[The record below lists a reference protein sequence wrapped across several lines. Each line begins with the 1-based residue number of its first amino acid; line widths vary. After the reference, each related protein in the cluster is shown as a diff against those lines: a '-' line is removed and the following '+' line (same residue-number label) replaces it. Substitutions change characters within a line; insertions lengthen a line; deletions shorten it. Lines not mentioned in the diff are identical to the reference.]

1 MTDRATY
8 QQHQLQNTIQTVVLI
23 IGMLGLLTVLGL
35 ALGGIGW
42 LLVFAVFAAI
52 TLCFSSRV
60 GTRMLFRFYKATP
73 ISPRNGPQLY
83 RILVELSRRA
93 ELDRTP
99 TLYYIPSKMHTAFAV
114 GTGANP
120 AIGMTDAMFRD
131 FSTREIAAIMA
142 HEISHI
148 RNRDTL
154 VMGLADAISRFAT
167 FLSRLGLFFIFLNLP
182 LIVLGSA
189 RISWLAVLIMILSPT
204 ISALLQLGLSRTRE
218 FAADADG
225 ARLSGDPEALASALA
240 RLERIHGGA
249 WERIILP
256 GRRHP
261 EPSLLRTHPPTA
273 ERVERLLELKSGAD
287 SPQILERPQLRT
299 VVGQPSTLA
308 SLFDQHPGP
317 RRPGWHW
324 FGTWY

>member
-1 MTDRATY
+1 MTDQATY
-8 QQHQLQNTIQTVVLI
+8 QQHQLQNTIQTVILI
-23 IGMLGLLTVLGL
+23 VGMLGLLTVLGL
-35 ALGGIGW
+35 ALGGVGW
-42 LLVFAVFAAI
+42 LLVFAAI
-52 TLCFSSRV
+52 TLCFSSRI

-73 ISPRNGPQLY
+73 ISPRNSPQLY

-114 GTGANP
+114 GTGANA

-131 FSTREIAAIMA
+131 FSTREIAGVMA

-154 VMGLADAISRFAT
+154 VMGLADAISRYAT
-167 FLSRLGLFFIFLNLP
+167 FLSRLGLFFVFLNLP

-261 EPSLLRTHPPTA
+261 ELSLLRTHPPTE
-273 ERVERLLELKSGAD
+273 ERVERLMALKLEAGSARI
-287 SPQILERPQLRT
+287 PARPRLRT
-299 VVGQPSTLA
+299 VAEQKPTLA
-308 SLFDQHPGP
+308 TLFDQRPGP

>member
-1 MTDRATY
+1 
-8 QQHQLQNTIQTVVLI
+8 
-23 IGMLGLLTVLGL
+23 
-35 ALGGIGW
+35 
-42 LLVFAVFAAI
+42 
-52 TLCFSSRV
+52 
-60 GTRMLFRFYKATP
+60 
-73 ISPRNGPQLY
+73 
-83 RILVELSRRA
+83 
-93 ELDRTP
+93 
-99 TLYYIPSKMHTAFAV
+99 MHTAFAV
-114 GTGANP
+114 GTGANA

-131 FSTREIAAIMA
+131 FSTRELSGVMA

-154 VMGLADAISRFAT
+154 VMGLADAISRFTT
-167 FLSRLGLFFIFLNLP
+167 FLSRLGLFFVFLNLP
-182 LIVLGSA
+182 LILLGAA

-225 ARLSGDPEALASALA
+225 ARLSGDPEGLASALT

-261 EPSLLRTHPPTA
+261 EPSLLRTHPATE
-273 ERVERLLELKSGAD
+273 ERVERLMTLKKRAD
-287 SPQILERPQLRT
+287 HGRIPERPLRAG
-299 VVGQPSTLA
+299 VRGRHSPDLE
-308 SLFDQHPGP
+308 SLLSRYPGP